1 MTPTQVE
8 LVQESW
14 KRVLPIKD
22 EAAQMFYGRLFELN
36 PNLQPLFKG
45 DMAEQRRKLMAM
57 INVAVVNLNRIET
70 LIPNLRELG
79 RKHQGYG
86 VSATDY
92 DTVGTALLW
101 TLEQGLGAAF
111 TAEVRA
117 AWTETYGALANTMQS
132 GGNSH

>member
-1 MTPTQVE
+1 MTPTQVG

-22 EAAQMFYGRLFELN
+22 EAAQLFYRRLFELN
-36 PNLQPLFKG
+36 PDLQPLFKG
-45 DMAEQRRKLMAM
+45 DMGEQRRKLMAM
-57 INVAVVNLNRIET
+57 INVAVNNLDRIET

-86 VSATDY
+86 VSTRDY
-92 DTVGTALLW
+92 DTVGAALLW

-111 TAEVRA
+111 TTEVRT
-117 AWTETYGALANTMQS
+117 AWTETYGALATTMQS
-132 GGNSH
+132 GSSSH